1 MTGYRQPRVFGPL
14 AQPTS
19 VLAYIVILEEG
30 TCDKK
35 GNHHCRQAPLRVPHQ
50 THLVGWHVEGGSSNA
65 WTHSTAPCL
74 LPRPSNRGQ
83 ETARTQTHTHTAP
96 CAAATAG
103 ELSGCAQRPG
113 ESHLSEAALPEE
125 GSSVLL
131 LAEGG
136 DSLVEQQV
144 GLFASQLIHRH
155 CQTTRNTIVHP
166 HRTLYQ
172 HPIDGHIPSLTSL
185 SSNLNQMLR
194 LLFLA
199 YAM

>member
-1 MTGYRQPRVFGPL
+1 MNT
-14 AQPTS
+14 
-19 VLAYIVILEEG
+19 
-30 TCDKK
+30 D
-35 GNHHCRQAPLRVPHQ
+35 
-50 THLVGWHVEGGSSNA
+50 
-65 WTHSTAPCL
+65 
-74 LPRPSNRGQ
+74 
-83 ETARTQTHTHTAP
+83 THTAP

-113 ESHLSEAALPEE
+113 EAHLSEAALPEE

-144 GLFASQLIHRH
+144 RLFASQLIHRH

-166 HRTLYQ
+166 HSMLYQ
-172 HPIDGHIPSLTSL
+172 HPTDGHTPSLTSL
-185 SSNLNQMLR
+185 SSNLNHILR